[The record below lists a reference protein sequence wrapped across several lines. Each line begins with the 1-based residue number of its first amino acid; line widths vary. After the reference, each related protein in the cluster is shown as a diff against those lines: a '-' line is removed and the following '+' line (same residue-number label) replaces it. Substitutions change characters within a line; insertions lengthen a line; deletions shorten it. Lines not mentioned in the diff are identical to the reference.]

1 MLRYRLGA
9 IALLALLSDPAAGQ
23 VVLRAPVE
31 HLVGSGFSNSLE
43 IGDVNGDGFPDALFC
58 SSTDGVLV
66 LLNDGAGQLGA
77 AISVSTLSG
86 SDMALSDLDG
96 DGALDIVM
104 ANNSFTPFVAVL
116 LGDGGGGFGPPSI
129 VFTTSGVPPL
139 MVAVGDVTGE
149 GHPDILVGSGETSGD
164 PARVDL
170 IPGNGDG
177 SFAAPI
183 NVVASIP
190 NRVPLSAEL
199 HDLDGDRITDLVL
212 VLAQSSG
219 GTGTFAH
226 VSLGLG
232 GGAFATPDIYT
243 LGTRAH
249 AVTGDVSG
257 DGIRDLVA
265 SSNMGVGVWLG
276 LGDGSFG
283 PAQVDAT
290 QGPTWRVA
298 VGDLDGD
305 GLADVATTSK
315 AGGFQTS
322 GELLIFRSTGGG
334 GLAFELEVTQLGRY
348 LQTMDIAMSDVDLD
362 GRLDVLDLDNA
373 PMAVDLFRNHT
384 YGPGAPFA
392 DLGASL
398 GAEGDG
404 EPVLP
409 IQVAQGSLV
418 PGSDFS
424 YTIENVTGPAGAAAW
439 LVVGLSDIWLPFKGG
454 TMVPSPDILI
464 GPIPFAGATAIEFP
478 TSVPLGYP
486 AGATWWTQGWIQGME
501 GGTGVAAT
509 TAIQST
515 VP

>member
-1 MLRYRLGA
+1 VLRYRLGA

-31 HLVGSGFSNSLE
+31 HLVGNGFTSSLE
-43 IGDVNGDGFPDALFC
+43 MGDVNGDGFPDALFG

-66 LLNDGAGQLGA
+66 LLNDGAGQLGG
-77 AISVSTLSG
+77 AISVSTFSG

-104 ANNSFTPFVAVL
+104 ANNSFTSPLVAVL

-129 VFTTSGVPPL
+129 VLTTSGVPPQ
-139 MVAVGDVTGE
+139 MVVVGDVTGE
-149 GHPDILVGSGETSGD
+149 GHPDILVGIGEILGD

-177 SFAAPI
+177 SFAAPFS
-183 NVVASIP
+183 VVASIP
-190 NRVPLSAEL
+190 NRVPQSAEL
-199 HDLDGDRITDLVL
+199 HDLDGDGITDLVL
-212 VLAQSSG
+212 VLEQSSG

-226 VSLGLG
+226 VYLGLG
-232 GGAFATPDIYT
+232 GGAFTTPDIYT
-243 LGTRAH
+243 LGTRGH

-265 SSNMGVGVWLG
+265 SSNMGIGVQLG

-334 GLAFELEVTQLGRY
+334 GLAFELEVTQLGGY
-348 LQTMDIAMSDVDLD
+348 LQTQDIAMSDVDLD
-362 GRLDVLDLDNA
+362 GRLDVLDLDNG
-373 PMAVDLFRNHT
+373 VDLFRNHT

-409 IQVAQGSLV
+409 IQVAEGTLV

-439 LVVGLSDIWLPFKGG
+439 LVVGLSKIWLPFKGG

-478 TSVPLGYP
+478 TSLPLGYP
-486 AGATWWTQGWIQGME
+486 SGATWWTQGWIQGME

-509 TAIQST
+509 TAIRST